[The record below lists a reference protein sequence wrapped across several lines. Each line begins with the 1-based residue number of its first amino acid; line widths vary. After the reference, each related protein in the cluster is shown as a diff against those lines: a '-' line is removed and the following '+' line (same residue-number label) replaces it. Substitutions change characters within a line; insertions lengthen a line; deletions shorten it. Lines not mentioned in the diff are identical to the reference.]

1 MVHKVNCNFQ
11 KHKVQENVFNSV
23 LEEGSQM
30 HITLFF
36 FSFHLIFSTRWVQ
49 HLPLTEP
56 AFTSY
61 RGRWVQHL
69 PLTEVNAA
77 PIPYGNQFLQ
87 LYSRTCTAFTM
98 YE

>member
-1 MVHKVNCNFQ
+1 MVHKVKCNFR

-23 LEEGSQM
+23 LEEGGQM
-30 HITLFF
+30 HITLIF

-49 HLPLTEP
+49 HLPLTE
-56 AFTSY
+56 
-61 RGRWVQHL
+61 
-69 PLTEVNAA
+69 VNAA
-77 PIPYGNQFLQ
+77 PIPHGNQFLQ